1 MESFDSEDRSEN
13 HKGRSSGSAPLA
25 RAFLLLETVL
35 EAAAP
40 ISIAELANRADIPK
54 PTVHRLVSNLI
65 AEGMLRTDPVSHGL
79 APGARVMGLLCRAQ
93 SASWPGGP
101 VRAVIEQLVGDVRE
115 SCNLGV
121 LDRDAVLY
129 VERVECDWPI
139 RVQFGAGSRVP
150 LHASAI
156 GKLLLAHM
164 PARGRRRMLETIPRP
179 AFTSNTLT
187 DIAEL
192 ESQFKDIRRQGYALN
207 QAENTDG
214 LIGLA
219 VPVRLQSNGNAN
231 GKRGASPVIAGLSVH
246 APSARL
252 DIQGAL
258 ALLARFEDAAEQL
271 SALLGSGDGA

>member
-1 MESFDSEDRSEN
+1 MESANSKSADTSDARS
-13 HKGRSSGSAPLA
+13 GGSAPLA

-40 ISIAELANRADIPK
+40 ISIAELAKRADIPK

-65 AEGMLRTDPVSHGL
+65 AEGMLRTDPVSHAL

-121 LDRDAVLY
+121 LDGDAVLY

-164 PARGRRRMLETIPRP
+164 PARGRRRLLDTVPRP
-179 AFTSNTLT
+179 VFTANTLT
-187 DIAEL
+187 DVAEL
-192 ESQFKDIRRQGYALN
+192 EAQFKDIRRQGYALN
-207 QAENTDG
+207 LAENTDG

-219 VPVRLQSNGNAN
+219 VPVRLHQDGKHH
-231 GKRGASPVIAGLSVH
+231 GKRSASPVIAGLSVH
-246 APSARL
+246 APIARL
-252 DIQGAL
+252 DISGAL
-258 ALLARFEDAAEQL
+258 ALLARFEEAAEQL
-271 SALLGSGDGA
+271 GRLLSPGDGT